1 MMDHMKSESQSAA
14 ESSDLHDQAADMIL
28 RRRDASWDAADQH
41 ALDARLA
48 SDPKFAKACRQTE
61 ESWDGVGRHATS
73 PELLALREQAIA
85 RARQAS
91 ARRWSLPG
99 ARSRNLGRWAAA
111 AAILI
116 ACGTLWRISPY
127 GYEPGF
133 YKTGLGEQKVVEL
146 SDHSHITLDA
156 RTQLRVR
163 FSADARIVQLLE
175 GQAQFAVA
183 KDPARPFKVEAGS
196 KTIIAVGTVFD
207 VEYVDSQV
215 HVAMVEGK
223 VAVLSRDPS
232 GSAVTPE
239 GSSKSSNPS
248 SIELSAGE
256 ALAVRADGTST
267 VLPKADIEAA
277 TAWRQGKV
285 IFRDQTLAEAVHRLN
300 RYSRQQVIV
309 DDPALA
315 QMKVSG
321 VFDSGDAQAF
331 AEAMQAY
338 LPVVADSSQS
348 TIHLRLN

>member
-1 MMDHMKSESQSAA
+1 MDHMTSESQSAA
-14 ESSDLHDQAADMIL
+14 ESSDLHDQASELFL
-28 RRRDASWDAADQH
+28 RRRDSSWAPADQIE
-41 ALDARLA
+41 LDARLA
-48 SDPKFAKACRQTE
+48 RDPRFAGAFRRAQ
-61 ESWDGVGRHATS
+61 ESWDAVGRHATS

-99 ARSRNLGRWAAA
+99 ACSWNLGKWAAA

-116 ACGTLWRISPY
+116 ACGIIWQLSPY

-133 YKTGLGEQKVVEL
+133 YKTGLGEQRVVEL
-146 SDHSHITLDA
+146 SDHSHIALDA
-156 RTQLRVR
+156 RTRLRVR
-163 FSADARIVQLLE
+163 FSADARVVQLLE
-175 GQAQFAVA
+175 GQAQFSVA

-196 KTIIAVGTVFD
+196 KTIVAVGTVFD

-223 VAVLSRDPS
+223 VAVLSHDPS
-232 GSAVTPE
+232 GSAIALEPNSTSSDATP
-239 GSSKSSNPS
+239 
-248 SIELSAGE
+248 IELNAGE
-256 ALAVRADGTST
+256 ALAVRADGAST

-300 RYSRQQVIV
+300 RYSRQQVVV

-338 LPVVADSSQS
+338 LPVAADFSQGS
-348 TIHLRLN
+348 AIHLRMK